1 MTIDRKKI
9 TRGKRAM
16 PLKVLVFGVE
26 GVGKTTFAAGAPGVR
41 VIDLDRG
48 SYEQNVERVEAETFD
63 EVLEWV
69 EDARVDPTVESL
81 AIDSLSRLEALIT
94 TKVCG
99 PLATGGLAEY
109 GGGWGKGDDAALQY
123 WRQFL
128 GACDRLNQ
136 TKNVILVGHA
146 LIKSFADPLGLSYD
160 RFTLALREKAAGPVT
175 QWVNYSLFARAE
187 VSTRLNDKTKKS
199 IASTSGA
206 RYLWTDANPAYAA
219 KHRGTLPAQLPLSW
233 EAFSDAVVSD
243 RLTCEEKIAAIGEAL
258 LLVTDAAVAGK
269 VRVAMKVAEK
279 DAVQLS
285 AILGRVQAIVDT
297 TKSTT
302 TNQEAAS

>member
-9 TRGKRAM
+9 TRGKRPM
-16 PLKVLVFGVE
+16 PLKVLCWGVE
-26 GVGKTTFAAGAPGVR
+26 GVGKTTFAAGAPSVR
-41 VIDLDRG
+41 IVDLDRG

-63 EVLEWV
+63 EVLEWI

-81 AIDSLSRLEALIT
+81 AVDSLSRLEALIC

-99 PLATGGLAEY
+99 PSATGGLAEY

-136 TKNVILVGHA
+136 TKNVILIGHA
-146 LIKSFADPLGLSYD
+146 LIKSFADPLGLTYD
-160 RFTLALREKAAGPVT
+160 RFTLALREKAAGPVM
-175 QWVNYSLFARAE
+175 QWVNYSLFARSE
-187 VSTRLNDKTKKS
+187 VTTRLNDKTKKS
-199 IASTSGA
+199 LASTSGL
-206 RYLWTDANPAYAA
+206 RFLWTDANPAYNA

-233 EAFSDAVVSD
+233 EAFSDAVIAD
-243 RLTCEEKIAAIGEAL
+243 RTSCEEKLEQIEANL
-258 LLVTDAAVAGK
+258 LLVTDAAVVSK
-269 VRVAMKVAEK
+269 VRVAMKIADK

-285 AILGRVQAIVDT
+285 AILGRVRAIVDT
-297 TKSTT
+297 SKSTISSEVT
-302 TNQEAAS
+302 S